1 MDKRLIILLFTFVV
15 IIPLGVV
22 AEKTLIYLEH
32 SNTLT
37 FDQDRIPD
45 CQILRGDVQ
54 FRHDEAMMYCDS
66 AYFFNKSNV
75 LHAYSNVRMVQGDSI
90 FVYGDRLFYDGNTK
104 LARLRNNVRLENG
117 SATLFTDSLNYDR
130 IVNVGYYF
138 DHGTIVDSLNT
149 LKSVNG
155 KYYPKT
161 EVAVFQKNV
170 ILTNPDFVLKSDTL
184 IYNTRSKIANIVGP
198 SRIDYEDAWAYSEYG
213 WYDTQKDDAQLLDN
227 SFIKDYDSHT
237 VVADTLF
244 YDHDMG
250 YAEGK
255 TNVVLLDSAS
265 NIMIKGGYGFYNQNT
280 KYAYVVKRATSVS
293 FNPDDSDSTFVTA
306 DTLFYND
313 VDSVTTLKGY
323 YNVQAWSKDFQ
334 GIADSV
340 FYSAKDSITRLFGT
354 PVAWQ
359 DKNQATGDSIL
370 IYSKNGG
377 VEKVEIIGA
386 AFMFMRNDST
396 EFNQLS
402 GKKVTC
408 YVDSGRLKKVFVDG
422 NALSVYF
429 AEEDKDPSEPP
440 SDTLEYVGINVSE
453 SSELTMYI
461 SKDNK
466 PERIILTPAS
476 SGVMYTP
483 DKRTNTDIT
492 MLKGFLDCA
501 VLRPKDKYDIYN
513 FKDKQALRE
522 AADKKP
528 KHKRK
533 KR

>member
-1 MDKRLIILLFTFVV
+1 MDKRVIILLIAAAT
-15 IIPLGVV
+15 IMPLCVV

-45 CQILRGDVQ
+45 CQILNGNVQ

-66 AYFFNKSNV
+66 AYFFSKSNV
-75 LHAYSNVRMVQGDSI
+75 LHAYSNVRMIQGDSI
-90 FVYGDRLFYDGNTK
+90 FVYGDRLYYDGNTR
-104 LARLRNNVRLENG
+104 LARLRENVRLENR

-130 IVNVGYYF
+130 MRNVGYYF

-155 KYYPKT
+155 RYYPKT
-161 EVAVFQKNV
+161 NKAIFQKNV
-170 ILTNPDFVLKSDTL
+170 VLTNPDFVLKSDTL
-184 IYNTRSKIANIVGP
+184 IYNTKTKIANIVGP
-198 SRIDYEDAWAYSEYG
+198 SRIDYEDAWAYSENG

-227 SFIKDYDSHT
+227 SFIKDYDAHT
-237 VVADTLF
+237 IVADTLF
-244 YDHDMG
+244 YDHDGG
-250 YAEGK
+250 YAIGR

-265 NIMIKGGYGFYNQNT
+265 NMLVKGGYGLYKEKE

-293 FNPDDSDSTFVTA
+293 FDPDDKDSTFITA
-306 DTLFYND
+306 DTLFYHKI
-313 VDSVTTLKGY
+313 DSITTLNGH
-323 YNVQAWSKDFQ
+323 YNVQAWSRDFQ
-334 GIADSV
+334 GIADSL
-340 FYSAKDSITRLFGT
+340 FYSTNDSITRLFGT

-359 DKNQATGDSIL
+359 GRNQATGDSIL
-370 IYSKNGG
+370 IYSKNGE
-377 VEKVEIIGA
+377 VDKVEIIGS

-396 EFNQLS
+396 EFDQLS

-422 NALSVYF
+422 NALSIYF
-429 AEEDKDPSEPP
+429 VEEDKDPDEPP
-440 SDTLEYVGINVSE
+440 SDTLEYVGINVTE

-461 SKDNK
+461 NKDNK
-466 PERIILTPAS
+466 PERVILTPAS

-483 DKRTNTDIT
+483 DKRTNSEIT
-492 MLKGFLDCA
+492 FLKGFLDCA
-501 VLRPKDKYDIYN
+501 LLRPKDKYDIYN
-513 FKDKQALRE
+513 LKDKSKLKE
-522 AADKKP
+522 VADSKP